1 MIFAI
6 ARTTNVI
13 AKIDKVEKNLSQH
26 ANLENTFT
34 KKKIKTKVRFVC
46 YHHLLIWIFQY
57 WRIVST
63 E

>member
-26 ANLENTFT
+26 ANLENTYN
-34 KKKIKTKVRFVC
+34 KKLRQKSDLFVIIIC
-46 YHHLLIWIFQY
+46 
-57 WRIVST
+57 
-63 E
+63 